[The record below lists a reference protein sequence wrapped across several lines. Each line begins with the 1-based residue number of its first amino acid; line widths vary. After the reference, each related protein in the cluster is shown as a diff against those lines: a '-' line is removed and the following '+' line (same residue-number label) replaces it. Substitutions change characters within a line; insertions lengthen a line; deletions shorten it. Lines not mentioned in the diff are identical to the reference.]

1 MRVLG
6 KRSVDWLLLILDLAD
21 EPCSLLRTDSDQPL
35 SMSEHLT
42 LGTRGSKLALT
53 QSNWARRQLQEHS
66 PGLEV
71 DLQIVETH
79 GDRTAG
85 SLRSF
90 GGQGV
95 FTAELEQALLDGRI
109 DLAVHSLKDLPAR
122 LHEDLTI
129 AGIPAREDARDVLVG
144 CAFVTLPQGARLGTG
159 SLRRQ
164 AQLLALR
171 PDLSFVDIRGNIDT
185 RISKMENG
193 DCDALVLAAAGLH
206 RLNWK
211 SAISSYLEVDQ
222 MLPAVGQGALALQM
236 RRDDPQT
243 SLAAAIQDADSF
255 AAVSAERSCLRHLGG
270 GCQAPIAA
278 WGRISGAELLL
289 TGLVGEVDGSRLVR
303 AEARTA
309 GDAADLGKIVAEKL
323 QAQGAAEILERS
335 SQR

>member
-1 MRVLG
+1 
-6 KRSVDWLLLILDLAD
+6 
-21 EPCSLLRTDSDQPL
+21 
-35 SMSEHLT
+35 MSEHLT

-71 DLQIVETH
+71 DLEIVETH

-90 GGQGV
+90 GGQGL
-95 FTAELEQALLDGRI
+95 FTAELEQALLDRRI

-122 LHEDLTI
+122 LHDNLTI
-129 AGIPAREDARDVLVG
+129 AAIPAREDARDVLVG
-144 CAFVTLPQGARLGTG
+144 CSFDSLAQGARLGTG

-171 PDLSFVDIRGNIDT
+171 PDLSFVEIRGNIDT
-185 RISKMENG
+185 RISKMHKG
-193 DCDALVLAAAGLH
+193 DCDALALAAAALH
-206 RLNWK
+206 RLDWN
-211 SAISSYLEVDQ
+211 SAIGSYFEVEQ

-236 RRDDPQT
+236 RRDDPRT

-255 AAVSAERSCLRHLGG
+255 AAVSAERSFLWHLGG

-278 WGRISGAELLL
+278 WGRISGTELLL
-289 TGLVGEVDGSRLVR
+289 TGLVAEADGSRLVR
-303 AEARTA
+303 AEGRTA
-309 GDAADLGKIVAEKL
+309 GDAADLGKIVADKL
-323 QAQGAAEILERS
+323 RSQGAADILERS
-335 SQR
+335 AQR